1 MFTNNTIRLR
11 RGGVGWGGGGFGR
24 AGHALLWYSCPSRGL
39 SEMLAATHGILS
51 GVPMKSSIWFNGITH
66 FQKIYTTIIPVIGIF
81 KYREIL
87 KSP

>member
-11 RGGVGWGGGGFGR
+11 RGGVGFGR